1 MLYIC
6 FMIKKI
12 LKLALTYLFIFISGY
27 FLTGM
32 GLSAFKKKVVV
43 ASYYSVEA
51 KEKKNVWEEQQVL
64 PLSESS
70 LEYQLLGDTTENN
83 EKVIFTDDYASINGV
98 FCFRG
103 NPQRNSPTR
112 GVLNKR
118 PTRIKVMWEFET
130 EQDNRKTKFGTWGG
144 GTGWTGQPLLVKWP
158 QNTKEKLAG
167 ITTDFR
173 NEKDATEVIVG
184 SLCGKVYFLDFLT
197 GKITRPALSINNPIK
212 GTVAV
217 DPRMNGL
224 LYVGQGIPNGERFG
238 SYVFDMFS
246 GKEIFY
252 RSGLDKTAHRK
263 WGAFDSN
270 PLIDPKTGYWFQ
282 PAENGQIYKTKVTN
296 KSHIS
301 HTVKFNYTTEKD
313 LKLGIESSFAA
324 WNNLGFFGDNSGNVF
339 CVDLITMKP
348 MWSINNYDDTDASM
362 VIDVEDKQPFLY
374 IANEVDKQGTQG
386 TAYIRKINALTG
398 REVWAQSKTCYG
410 SKIGGKTNSGGVLA
424 TILTGKKRASKLVYG
439 IYSRIDEKNRG
450 EFVAINKET
459 GKVAFTV
466 PMDNYSW
473 ASPIDL
479 YDKKGNC
486 YVFFTDVYG
495 TLYLIDGLT
504 GKTIIKQKMD
514 AIWESSPVA
523 WGNKIILGSRGNK
536 IFGFELF

>member
-6 FMIKKI
+6 FMNKRI
-12 LKLALTYLFIFISGY
+12 LKQLLSYFLVFGIGY

-32 GLSAFKKKVVV
+32 ILSSFKKKAVVLSNNSGIFNV
-43 ASYYSVEA
+43 
-51 KEKKNVWEEQQVL
+51 KNDLWEERQ
-64 PLSESS
+64 LSNASQHS
-70 LEYQLLGDTTENN
+70 MDYQLLGDTAATNK
-83 EKVIFTDDYASINGV
+83 KVIFTDDYASENGV

-118 PTRIKVMWEFET
+118 PAHLKVMWVFET
-130 EQDNRKTKFGTWGG
+130 EQDNRTTKYGTWGG
-144 GTGWTGQPLLVKWP
+144 GTGWTGQPLLVNWP
-158 QNTKEKLAG
+158 QKTKEQLAA
-167 ITTDFR
+167 ITPAFR
-173 NEKDATEVIVG
+173 NKKDAIEVIVG

-212 GTVAV
+212 GTVSV

-224 LYVGQGIPNGERFG
+224 LYVGQGIPNGVRFG
-238 SYVFDMFS
+238 CYVFDMFS
-246 GKEIFY
+246 GKEVFY
-252 RSGLDKTAHRK
+252 RPGLITTAHRK

-270 PLIDPKTGYWFQ
+270 PLIDPNTGYWFQ
-282 PAENGQIYKTKVTN
+282 PAENGHIYKTKVTN
-296 KSHIS
+296 KSQIS
-301 HTVKFNYTTEKD
+301 NTVTFNYTTPKD
-313 LKLGIESSFAA
+313 SKIGIESSFAA

-339 CVDLITMKP
+339 CIDLISMKP

-362 VIDVEDKQPFLY
+362 VIDVENKQPFLY
-374 IANEVDKQGTQG
+374 IANEVDKQGAKG

-398 REVWAQSKTCYG
+398 KEVWSHAKICYG
-410 SKIGGKTNSGGVLA
+410 SKLGGKTNSGGVLA

-439 IYSRIDEKNRG
+439 IYSRMDKKNRG

-459 GKVAFTV
+459 GKVQFSIL
-466 PMDNYSW
+466 MDNYSW

-495 TLYLIDGLT
+495 TIYLIDGVS
-504 GKTIIKQKMD
+504 GKFIIKQKMD

>member
-1 MLYIC
+1 
-6 FMIKKI
+6 MIKKA
-12 LKLALTYLFIFISGY
+12 LKLTLTYLLIFGVGY

-43 ASYYSVEA
+43 ASYYSGES

-70 LEYQLLGDTTENN
+70 LEYQLLGDTSENN
-83 EKVIFTDDYASINGV
+83 EKVIFTDDYASENGV

-118 PTRIKVMWEFET
+118 PTRIKVIWEFET
-130 EQDNRKTKFGTWGG
+130 EQDNRKTKFGSWGG

-158 QNTKEKLAG
+158 QDTKEKLAG

-252 RSGLDKTAHRK
+252 RSGLDKSAHRK

-296 KSHIS
+296 KTQIS
-301 HTVKFNYTTEKD
+301 NTVKFNYTTSKD
-313 LKLGIESSFAA
+313 SKLGIESSFAA

-362 VIDVEDKQPFLY
+362 VIDVENKQPFLY
-374 IANEVDKQGTQG
+374 IANEVDKQGTKG

-398 REVWAQSKTCYG
+398 KEVWSHAKTCYG
-410 SKIGGKTNSGGVLA
+410 SKLGGKTNSGGVLA

-439 IYSRIDEKNRG
+439 IYSRTDEKNRG

-495 TLYLIDGLT
+495 TIYLIDGLS
-504 GKTIIKQKMD
+504 GKIIVKQKMD

>member
-43 ASYYSVEA
+43 ASYYSEES

-83 EKVIFTDDYASINGV
+83 EKVIFTDDYASENGV

-112 GVLNKR
+112 GVLYKR

-130 EQDNRKTKFGTWGG
+130 EQDNRKTKFGSWGG

-173 NEKDATEVIVG
+173 NEKAATEVIVG

>member
-1 MLYIC
+1 
-6 FMIKKI
+6 MIKRI
-12 LKLALTYLFIFISGY
+12 LKLIFIYLLVFGGGY

-32 GLSAFKKKVVV
+32 VLSAFKKKVVV
-43 ASYYSVEA
+43 SPNFGISDLKNNLW
-51 KEKKNVWEEQQVL
+51 KEQVIPVL
-64 PLSESS
+64 HHQVID
-70 LEYQLLGDTTENN
+70 YQLFGDTINNNN
-83 EKVIFTDDYASINGV
+83 EKVIFTDDYASKYGV

-112 GVLNKR
+112 GLLTNR
-118 PTRIKVMWEFET
+118 PKGIKVLWEFET
-130 EQDNRKTKFGTWGG
+130 ELDNRKTNFGSWGG

-158 QNTKEKLAG
+158 QKTKEKLAG

-173 NEKDATEVIVG
+173 NDKAAIEVIVG
-184 SLCGKVYFLDFLT
+184 SLCGKIYFLDFLT

-212 GTVAV
+212 GTVSV

-224 LYVGQGIPNGERFG
+224 LYVGQGIPNGGRFG
-238 SYVFDMFS
+238 SFIFDMFS

-252 RSGLDKTAHRK
+252 RSGLDKSAHRK

-282 PAENGQIYKTKVTN
+282 PAENGQIYKTKVTDQFQIG
-296 KSHIS
+296 K
-301 HTVKFNYTTEKD
+301 TLKFNYSIGDNT
-313 LKLGIESSFAA
+313 KLGIESSFAA

-339 CVDLITMKP
+339 CVDLMTLKP
-348 MWSINNYDDTDASM
+348 IWHINNYDDTDASM
-362 VIDVEDKQPFLY
+362 VIDMEDKQPFLY
-374 IANEVDKQGTQG
+374 IANEVDQQGDVG

-398 REVWAQSKTCYG
+398 KEIWAYSKTCFA
-410 SKIGGKTNSGGVLA
+410 SKLGGKTNSGGVLA
-424 TILTGKKRASKLVYG
+424 TLLIGKQQASKLVYG
-439 IYSRIDEKNRG
+439 IYSRTDKMNHG
-450 EFVAINKET
+450 EFVAINKKT
-459 GKVAFTV
+459 GKVVYTI

-479 YDKKGNC
+479 YDKEGNC

-495 TLYLIDGLT
+495 TIYLIDGLT
-504 GKTIIKQKMD
+504 GKIIIKEKMD

-536 IFGFELF
+536 IFGFQLY

>member
-1 MLYIC
+1 
-6 FMIKKI
+6 MIKRI
-12 LKLALTYLFIFISGY
+12 LKLIFIYLLVFGGGY

-32 GLSAFKKKVVV
+32 VLSAFKKKVVV
-43 ASYYSVEA
+43 SPNFGISDLKSNLW
-51 KEKKNVWEEQQVL
+51 KEQVFPAL
-64 PLSESS
+64 HHQVID
-70 LEYQLLGDTTENN
+70 YQLFGDTINNN
-83 EKVIFTDDYASINGV
+83 EKVIFTDDYASKHGV

-112 GVLNKR
+112 GLLTNR
-118 PTRIKVMWEFET
+118 PKGIKVLWEFET
-130 EQDNRKTKFGTWGG
+130 ELDNRKTNFGSWGG

-158 QNTKEKLAG
+158 QDRKEKLAG

-184 SLCGKVYFLDFLT
+184 SLCGKIYFLDFLT

-212 GTVAV
+212 GTVSV

-224 LYVGQGIPNGERFG
+224 LYVGQGIPNGGRFG
-238 SYVFDMFS
+238 SFIFDMFS

-252 RSGLDKTAHRK
+252 RSGLDKSAHRK

-282 PAENGQIYKTKVTN
+282 PAENGQIYKTKVTDQFQIG
-296 KSHIS
+296 K
-301 HTVKFNYTTEKD
+301 TLKFNYSIGDNTKI
-313 LKLGIESSFAA
+313 GIESSFAA

-339 CVDLITMKP
+339 CVDLMTLKP
-348 MWSINNYDDTDASM
+348 IWHINNYDDTDASM
-362 VIDVEDKQPFLY
+362 VIDMEDKQPFLY
-374 IANEVDKQGTQG
+374 IANEVDQQGTKG

-398 REVWAQSKTCYG
+398 KEVWAQSKTCYG

-439 IYSRIDEKNRG
+439 IYSRTDKMNHG

-466 PMDNYSW
+466 LMDNYSW

-486 YVFFTDVYG
+486 FVFFTDVYG
-495 TLYLIDGLT
+495 TIYLIDGLT
-504 GKTIIKQKMD
+504 GKTIVKQKMD

>member
-6 FMIKKI
+6 FMNKRI
-12 LKLALTYLFIFISGY
+12 LKQLLSYFLVFGIGY

-32 GLSAFKKKVVV
+32 ILSSFKKKAVVV
-43 ASYYSVEA
+43 SNNSGIFNV
-51 KEKKNVWEEQQVL
+51 KNDLWEERQ
-64 PLSESS
+64 LSNASQYS
-70 LEYQLLGDTTENN
+70 MDYQLLGDTAATNK
-83 EKVIFTDDYASINGV
+83 KVIFTDDYASENGV

-103 NPQRNSPTR
+103 NPQRNSPSR

-118 PTRIKVMWEFET
+118 PTHLKVMWVFET
-130 EQDNRKTKFGTWGG
+130 EQDNRTTKYGTWGG

-158 QNTKEKLAG
+158 QKTKEQLAA
-167 ITTDFR
+167 ITPAFR
-173 NEKDATEVIVG
+173 NKKDAIEVIVG

-212 GTVAV
+212 GTVSV

-224 LYVGQGIPNGERFG
+224 LYVGQGIPNGVRFG

-252 RSGLDKTAHRK
+252 RSGLDKSAHRK

-296 KSHIS
+296 KSQIS
-301 HTVKFNYTTEKD
+301 NTVTFNYTTPKD
-313 LKLGIESSFAA
+313 SKIGIESSFAA

-339 CVDLITMKP
+339 CIDLISMKP

-362 VIDVEDKQPFLY
+362 VIDVENKQPFLY
-374 IANEVDKQGTQG
+374 IANEVDKQGAKG

-398 REVWAQSKTCYG
+398 KEVWSHAKTCYG
-410 SKIGGKTNSGGVLA
+410 SKLAGKTNSGGVLA
-424 TILTGKKRASKLVYG
+424 TILTGKKQANKLVYG
-439 IYSRIDEKNRG
+439 IYSRMDKKNRG

-459 GKVAFTV
+459 GKVQFSIL
-466 PMDNYSW
+466 MDNYSW

-479 YDKKGNC
+479 YDKNGNC
-486 YVFFTDVYG
+486 YVFFTDVSG
-495 TLYLIDGLT
+495 TIYLIDGVS
-504 GKTIIKQKMD
+504 GKLIIKQKMD

>member
-83 EKVIFTDDYASINGV
+83 EKVIFTDDYVSENGV

-112 GVLNKR
+112 GVLYKR

-130 EQDNRKTKFGTWGG
+130 EQDNRKTKFGSWGG

-158 QNTKEKLAG
+158 QSTKEKLAG

-173 NEKDATEVIVG
+173 NEKAATEVIVG

-252 RSGLDKTAHRK
+252 RSGMDKTAHRK

>member
-1 MLYIC
+1 MV
-6 FMIKKI
+6 KSI
-12 LKLALTYLFIFISGY
+12 LKLALTYLFIFIAGY

-32 GLSAFKKKVVV
+32 GLSVF
-43 ASYYSVEA
+43 
-51 KEKKNVWEEQQVL
+51 KEKVAVTTFYSGKNAVKNEVWEEREVL
-64 PLSESS
+64 PLSENSI
-70 LEYQLLGDTTENN
+70 EYQLLGDTAATN
-83 EKVIFTDDYASINGV
+83 EKVIFTDDYASENGV

-118 PTRIKVMWEFET
+118 PTRIKVLWEFET

-158 QNTKEKLAG
+158 QNTKEQLAA
-167 ITTDFR
+167 ITPEFR
-173 NEKDATEVIVG
+173 NEKDATEVIIG
-184 SLCGKVYFLDFLT
+184 SLCGKVYFLNLLT

-212 GTVAV
+212 GTVSL

-224 LYVGQGIPNGERFG
+224 LYVGQGIPNGDRFG

-246 GKEIFY
+246 GKEVFY
-252 RSGLDKTAHRK
+252 RAGLDKTAHRK

-296 KSHIS
+296 KSQIS
-301 HTVKFNYTTEKD
+301 NTVKFNYTTSKD
-313 LKLGIESSFAA
+313 SKLGIESSFAA

-339 CVDLITMKP
+339 CVDLISMKP

-362 VIDVEDKQPFLY
+362 VIDVENKQPFLY
-374 IANEVDKQGTQG
+374 IANEVDKQGAEG
-386 TAYIRKINALTG
+386 MAYIRKINALTG
-398 REVWAQSKTCYG
+398 KEVWSHAKTCYG
-410 SKIGGKTNSGGVLA
+410 SKLGGKTNSGGVLA

-439 IYSRIDEKNRG
+439 IYSRTDEKNRG

-459 GKVAFTV
+459 GKVQFSIL
-466 PMDNYSW
+466 MDNYSW

-495 TLYLIDGLT
+495 TIYLIDGVS
-504 GKTIIKQKMD
+504 GKLIIKQKMD